1 MTSAEPARTTAYSTD
16 IGWRVVWLRKEV
28 GLDYKEIAV
37 RLQIGIGTAHRIY
50 HRYLEGCVYCT
61 GASTNEKNRH
71 ELSKFQ
77 REKKKKIA

>member
-16 IGWRVVWLRKEV
+16 IGWRVVWLRTGM

-50 HRYLEGCVYCT
+50 HRYLET
-61 GASTNEKNRH
+61 GEVAAHKQPPRPDSRKLDEHH
-71 ELSKFQ
+71 ELCVNT
-77 REKKKKIA
+77 